1 MKPGDV
7 NITYANIDKANKLF
21 GYQPQTT
28 LNEGLEK
35 FKIWFESEKIINLK
49 SIHLAYNGPSD

>member
-7 NITYANIDKANKLF
+7 NTTYANINKANKLF

-28 LNEGLEK
+28 LKEGLEK
-35 FKIWFESEKIINLK
+35 FKIWFESEK
-49 SIHLAYNGPSD
+49 

>member
-21 GYQPQTT
+21 GYHPQTT
-28 LNEGLEK
+28 LKAGLEI
-35 FKIWFESEKIINLK
+35 FKIWFEEE
-49 SIHLAYNGPSD
+49 NGKA